1 MAPRPVHLSA
11 RHIPA
16 RSEGT
21 IETTPESDVIITF
34 DHFSAWYDRRRA
46 PVLRDL
52 TFEVRRGE
60 FVLLLGASGAGKST
74 LGLCLNGIVPHVQGV
89 TEGDVIVARHRVR
102 DWPVSVLGSKV
113 GIIFQDVESQLCML
127 YVRDEV
133 AFGPE
138 NMRVPSE
145 EVEQRVRE
153 SLQFVGL
160 EGYEDRFVFELSG
173 GQKQKVAIASVLA
186 MRPEILFL
194 DEPTAN
200 LDPRSTMELVQL
212 IGRLRRDHTI
222 FIFENKVDQLAAIAD
237 RLLVLQNGA
246 LAFDGPVRQVIEEH
260 GAALVEDLG
269 VWIPQV
275 SEVELGLRHRK
286 HIRSAVFPLS
296 LSEAVAEYAPL
307 LFHADPAHDAPVS
320 LGTATTPIIEAKRVG
335 FRYDDGTVALR
346 DVSFTIRPGE
356 RVAIVGPNGSG
367 KTTLSKHF
375 MGLLRPTQGR
385 VLVDG
390 VDTRKSST
398 RDLSRRIGFVFQNPE
413 HQFVRDTVRDEV
425 AFSLRIKGLDEE
437 EIARRVEREIDLF
450 NLKGLEDRHP
460 FSLSGGERRRLS
472 VATMIIAR
480 PEVLVLDEPTYGQD
494 KSNTVRM
501 MESLFTA
508 LGEVNSARGI
518 TLILVTHDMKLVA
531 GYAERVIVM
540 RGGSVA
546 FDGTTGRL
554 FLDPDLL
561 RQTNLEY
568 PPLFELSR
576 ELRERGATLPA
587 SLLRPE
593 DFVASV
599 RELQVIEPVTGG
611 PTPCG

>member
-1 MAPRPVHLSA
+1 
-11 RHIPA
+11 
-16 RSEGT
+16 
-21 IETTPESDVIITF
+21 
-34 DHFSAWYDRRRA
+34 
-46 PVLRDL
+46 VLRDL
-52 TFEVRRGE
+52 SFEVRRGE
-60 FVLLLGASGAGKST
+60 FILLLGASGAGKST
-74 LGLCLNGIVPHVQGV
+74 LGLCLNGIVPHVQGA
-89 TEGDVIVARHRVR
+89 TEGELIVAHHRVR

-160 EGYEDRFVFELSG
+160 QGSEDRFVFELSG

-200 LDPRSTMELVQL
+200 LDPRSTNELVHL
-212 IGRLRRDHTI
+212 IGELRRDHTVV
-222 FIFENKVDQLAAIAD
+222 IFENKVDQLAALAD
-237 RLLVLQNGA
+237 RLMVLKDGA
-246 LAFDGPVRQVIEEH
+246 LAYDGPVRQVIEEH
-260 GAALVEDLG
+260 GKALVDDLG
-269 VWIPQV
+269 IWIPQV
-275 SEVELGLRHRK
+275 SEVELGLRDRK
-286 HIRSAVFPLS
+286 HIHSTVFPLS
-296 LSEAVAEYAPL
+296 LPEAVAQYAPL
-307 LFHADPAHDAPVS
+307 RFQAEPALGTPVS
-320 LGTATTPIIEAKRVG
+320 LRLASTPIIEADRVS
-335 FRYDDGTVALR
+335 FQYDDGTVALR

-375 MGLLRPTQGR
+375 MGLLRPTGGR
-385 VLVDG
+385 VLIDG

-425 AFSLRIKGLDEE
+425 AFSLHIEDLDELD
-437 EIARRVEREIDLF
+437 IARRVEREIDLF
-450 NLKGLEDRHP
+450 NLRGLEDRHP

-508 LGEVNSARGI
+508 LGEVDAARQI

-531 GYAERVIVM
+531 AYADRVIVM
-540 RGGSVA
+540 RAGSVA
-546 FDGTTGRL
+546 FDGATSRL
-554 FLDPDLL
+554 FLDPNLL
-561 RQTNLEY
+561 RETNLEY

-576 ELRERGATLPA
+576 ELRERGAALPA

-593 DFVASV
+593 DFVAAV
-599 RELQVIEPVTGG
+599 RELQVIEP
-611 PTPCG
+611 